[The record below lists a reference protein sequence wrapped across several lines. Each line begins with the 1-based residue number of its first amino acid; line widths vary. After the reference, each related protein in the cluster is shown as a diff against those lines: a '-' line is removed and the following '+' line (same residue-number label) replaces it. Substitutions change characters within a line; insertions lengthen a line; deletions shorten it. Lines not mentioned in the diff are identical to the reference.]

1 MLWRDPDLAAV
12 NLQIAFGEAGSEIIG
27 KNLGADG
34 DLNPMIAGRK
44 MSAIFGFAIV
54 RNFTDCTECLQEDVM
69 VFVNTIAGIVH
80 RAVKENEG
88 APNKNIGEAFLMA
101 WRLPDGA
108 DISQPVGTV
117 ADSALKSFVR
127 ACLEVQASE
136 DLRKMTEHPKIQE
149 RLPGYRVTM
158 GFGLHV
164 GWAIEGAIGSMLKI
178 DASYLSPNVNMAARL
193 ESGTHQ
199 FHVDI
204 LMSET
209 FYGMLSR
216 PVKTLCRR
224 IDRVT
229 VKGSVQPMSLY
240 TYDVPQCHANTIDEL
255 GIDDCVDFWEEYKPR
270 TTPKYRENYA
280 HAVTK
285 YLEGHWQESRETLAM
300 CQSEWPEDGPASVL
314 LEVMQQH
321 NFTAPEN
328 WKGYRELTNK

>member
-1 MLWRDPDLAAV
+1 VPSQPF
-12 NLQIAFGEAGSEIIG
+12 QIAFGEAGSEIIG
-27 KNLGADG
+27 KNLGVDG

-80 RAVKENEG
+80 RAVKDNQG

-108 DISQPVGTV
+108 DIAQPSGTV

-204 LMSET
+204 LMSDT
-209 FYGMLSR
+209 FYSMLSR
-216 PVKTLCRR
+216 GVKQLCRR

-240 TYDVPQCHANTIDEL
+240 TYDVPPCTANTIDEL
-255 GIDDCVDFWEEYKPR
+255 AFEDGMDFWEHFKPR
-270 TTPKYRENYA
+270 TTQAYRENYA
-280 HAVTK
+280 HAVQK
-285 YLEGHWQESRETLAM
+285 YLDGNWGEARDEINICLQ
-300 CQSEWPEDGPASVL
+300 EWPEDGPASVL
-314 LEVMQQH
+314 LEVMEKH
-321 NFTAPEN
+321 DFVAPKD
-328 WKGYRELTNK
+328 WRGYRELINK